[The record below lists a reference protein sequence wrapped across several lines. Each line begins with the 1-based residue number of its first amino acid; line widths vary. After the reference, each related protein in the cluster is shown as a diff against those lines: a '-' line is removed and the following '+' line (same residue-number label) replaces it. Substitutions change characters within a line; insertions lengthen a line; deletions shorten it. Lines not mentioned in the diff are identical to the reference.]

1 MARKTKL
8 AELVVNETSG
18 VDHPA
23 HLHEGWLVIKSA
35 ADQQAQGENVELEIP
50 ETVNEQIEKDA
61 SDTDIRKEMTDLRKE
76 LADLR
81 KQKEAIEAEREIEK
95 AVEAAHAWGNLPG
108 LNPKEFAP
116 SLVALRK
123 ASPEIAAQ
131 VEAIFAAASTALAET
146 DILKESGTV
155 SEPQGSG
162 DAWTQIEALAND
174 LIATGKV
181 DSFAKAV
188 TTVATSN
195 MDLYTR
201 YLQEKGI

>member
-1 MARKTKL
+1 M
-8 AELVVNETSG
+8 
-18 VDHPA
+18 DHPA
-23 HLHEGWLVIKSA
+23 HLYEGWLVIKSA

-50 ETVNEQIEKDA
+50 ETVNEQVEKDA

-95 AVEAAHAWGNLPG
+95 AVEAAYAWANLPG
-108 LNPKEFAP
+108 FNPKEFAP
-116 SLVALRK
+116 SLVTLRK

-146 DILKESGTV
+146 DILKEAGTV

-162 DAWTQIEALAND
+162 DAWAQIEALAND
-174 LIATGKV
+174 LIATGKA